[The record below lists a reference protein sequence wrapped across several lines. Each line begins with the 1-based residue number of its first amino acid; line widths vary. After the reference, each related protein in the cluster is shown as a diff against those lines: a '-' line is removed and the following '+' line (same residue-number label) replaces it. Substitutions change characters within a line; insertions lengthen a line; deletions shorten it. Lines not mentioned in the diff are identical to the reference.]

1 MTALISE
8 IINRAKQ
15 RASIPDASPSYQAA
29 SLLTFT
35 QDSLDEAVYPWL
47 QGINEDFSLISETL
61 PLMSSG
67 TTLFPTGEVPIP
79 SRCYGRSLSEVKYRD
94 TSNNLFN
101 MPLASLAEEDL
112 FLRNPSLS
120 PLYQGAPAFFVR
132 GDCIRLCAAP
142 TSLTGS
148 LIFTYPLKA
157 PTLSAS
163 TTLHADVVNMVYSSG
178 TTTITTAATG
188 ADFNTY
194 LPDTNPDTVKRL
206 DLYRKTSGQ
215 YIKIDLIVT
224 RTGATS
230 FTTTGLTS
238 DEVTAFSQYQR
249 GGFTNIAYYS
259 SDLALLPA
267 EQNNHAPVP
276 QELDNYFVLAVCG
289 RYLESIGDSEGLQ
302 VNLLQMQ
309 KEEKAAAKALAKRV
323 NYEAKVICN
332 RRGIRA
338 FFNPSWIR
346 RT

>member
-15 RASIPDASPSYQAA
+15 RANVPDGSPTYQAA
-29 SLLTFT
+29 SLLNFS
-35 QDSLDEAVYPWL
+35 QDSMDEVVFPYL
-47 QGINEDFSLISETL
+47 QGINEDFSLITETL
-61 PLMSSG
+61 PMTSG
-67 TTLFPTGEVPIP
+67 GVTLFPTGEVPIP
-79 SRCYGRSLSEVKYRD
+79 SRCYGRGLSEVKYKD
-94 TSNNLFN
+94 SSNNLYN
-101 MPLASLAEEDL
+101 MPLASLADEDL
-112 FLRNPSLS
+112 FLRNTVMA
-120 PLYQGAPAFFVR
+120 PLFQGAPAYFVR

-142 TSLTGS
+142 SSITGS
-148 LIFTYPLKA
+148 LILTYALKT
-157 PTLSAS
+157 PTLVSS
-163 TTLHADVVNMVYSSG
+163 STLHADVVNMVYSSG

-188 ADFNTY
+188 ADFNSY
-194 LPDTNPDTVKRL
+194 LADTNPDTTKRL

-249 GGFTNIAYYS
+249 GGFANIAYYS

-267 EQNNHAPVP
+267 EQNNYAPIP

-309 KEEKAAAKALAKRV
+309 KEEKAATKALAKRV
-323 NYEAKVICN
+323 NYEAKVIAN
-332 RRGIRA
+332 RRGIRS

-346 RT
+346 RS